1 VRLIQSIQREVP
13 SLTSSIY
20 PIVLLARDA
29 DIVPWNIVWLWRDA
43 LEADVQY
50 AIGAYYI
57 PWKVVDVI
65 DEDGR

>member
-1 VRLIQSIQREVP
+1 
-13 SLTSSIY
+13 LTSSID

-43 LEADVQY
+43 LEPDVQY

>member
-1 VRLIQSIQREVP
+1 VGRRRILRGANGVS
-13 SLTSSIY
+13 
-20 PIVLLARDA
+20 
-29 DIVPWNIVWLWRDA
+29 WNIGWLWRDA

-50 AIGAYYI
+50 AIGAHYI